1 MQQASLDN
9 TIILILPY
17 SFTTDQHNIQHNE
30 NNTEKWTHFKWW
42 EHNVIVDS
50 WFFFQKS
57 FCSHTYEQ
65 LKTWWGQGT
74 DCSASLYPN
83 STHLTECNNVTCMI
97 HLLNKELH
105 QFFVQYFCNLNSR
118 KKTSLAWSQNPQA
131 LGYQRLLSLHAAPT
145 LARLADINKLCQVTS
160 AKYMKRQYPHSL
172 TPTDSTNY
180 NYYWDGFFNR
190 PIISHGKYSNL
201 GTQLGAQNEDFGAV
215 SQTDLTRV

>member
-42 EHNVIVDS
+42 EHNVIVNS

-65 LKTWWGQGT
+65 LKTWWGQGP

-83 STHLTECNNVTCMI
+83 STHLTECNNVACMI
-97 HLLNKELH
+97 HMIYEEFL
-105 QFFVQYFCNLNSR
+105 QFSYSTSVIWNLPLKNFTGPILKSTSPGLSETTFSAR
-118 KKTSLAWSQNPQA
+118 CTNTSLPC
-131 LGYQRLLSLHAAPT
+131 RH
-145 LARLADINKLCQVTS
+145 K
-160 AKYMKRQYPHSL
+160 
-172 TPTDSTNY
+172 
-180 NYYWDGFFNR
+180 
-190 PIISHGKYSNL
+190 
-201 GTQLGAQNEDFGAV
+201 
-215 SQTDLTRV
+215 